1 MLPKIALFTL
11 IKLLLNT
18 TYRMAYPF
26 LSAFAGGVGVDLAQF
41 SLLFT
46 ARSLTGMLGP
56 FLAPIADRRGRKT
69 SMLLGL
75 AVYILGAGAVALWPT
90 YPAFFAA
97 LTLTTLGNFIFLPA
111 MQAYLGDHVPYA
123 RRGRVIAITE
133 LSWSIAFIAGVPL
146 VGLLI
151 GWLGWAA
158 PFGVLALLGLLLLAA
173 LAFFLPS
180 EPRPDNGNGAI
191 WHSLGKVMRHRPA
204 LAVLL
209 LSFLI
214 TAANETVNL
223 VFGVWIEGAFNLQLA
238 ALGAASAVI
247 GLSELGGEGL
257 SGWLVD
263 RMGKERAIRTGI
275 MLSALS
281 ALVLPLMGGSLV
293 GALAGL
299 FCFYLTFEFTIVSL
313 LPLVSEVLPGA
324 RATLMAANVTAF
336 SLGRAAGSLLAPW
349 LFGLGLGAN
358 AAAALGLDLL
368 ALAVLGMVR
377 LAHHDISVKSDQGIG
392 S

>member
-1 MLPKIALFTL
+1 MLPKIILFTL
-11 IKLLLNT
+11 SKLLLNT
-18 TYRMAYPF
+18 TYRMVYPF
-26 LSAFAGGVGVDLAQF
+26 LNAFAGGVGVDLAQF

-75 AVYILGAGAVALWPT
+75 AVYTLGAGAMALWPG

-123 RRGRVIAITE
+123 RRGRVMAVTE

-146 VGLLI
+146 A
-151 GWLGWAA
+151 GWVIANLGWAA
-158 PFGVLALLGLLLLAA
+158 PFTILAVLGLLLLAA
-173 LAFFLPS
+173 LAVILPD
-180 EPRPDNGNGAI
+180 ETRPQNGNGAL
-191 WHSLGKVMRHRPA
+191 WDSLGAVLRHRPA
-204 LAVLL
+204 QAALL

-223 VFGVWIEGAFNLQLA
+223 VFGVWIEGAFNLKLA

-263 RMGKERAIRTGI
+263 RLGKERSIRAGI
-275 MLSALS
+275 MLSGLS
-281 ALVLPLMGGSLV
+281 ALALPLLGGSLA

-299 FCFYLTFEFTIVSL
+299 FFFYLAFEFTIVSL
-313 LPLVSEVLPGA
+313 LPLVSEVMPGA

-358 AAAALGLDLL
+358 AAAALAFNLL
-368 ALAVLGMVR
+368 ALAVLSRVR
-377 LAHHDISVKSDQGIG
+377 IGGSRTQGAG